1 MTFEDVLELLE
12 IDSPDEFECFEHLAD
27 LIECMETIPHDVLFS
42 VLKVVDPD
50 VLTELLDSYFEDNMQ
65 GIPDEASDFYTLFIT
80 IRQSLIGLAAACTS
94 LEQRRLFVEELYRFR
109 GWYTFDSVVH
119 CVALVD
125 GSISDIPVVEALSLF
140 RLEKLGE
147 ATYHFDFSESMDYT
161 LEEYSMPLSY
171 SMKEEGNE
179 EDEEIEEEF
188 DHSFIDKDFPV
199 IDGEYSDEA
208 LDEKIDENYF
218 K

>member
-12 IDSPDEFECFEHLAD
+12 IDSPDEFEYFEHLAE
-27 LIECMETIPHDVLFS
+27 LIECMEDIPHDVLFS

-80 IRQSLIGLAAACTS
+80 IRQSLIGLAASCTS

-109 GWYTFDSVVH
+109 SWYTFDSVVH
-119 CVALVD
+119 CVALAD

-147 ATYHFDFSESMDYT
+147 ATYQFDFSESMDYP
-161 LEEYSMPLSY
+161 LEEYSMPISY

-188 DHSFIDKDFPV
+188 NHSFIDKDFPV